1 MAIVINGSGTV
12 TGLAVGGLPDGT
24 VDAGTLATNSVDS
37 AELIDGAVDDSHI
50 AAMAASK
57 LSGDIAVARIPAG
70 SVLQIVQVEVE
81 TKITLSSATTKL
93 IEKSITTKGANS
105 SLLIRAH
112 VPIGGHDDGNSDVD
126 LALSF
131 GYKTGG
137 ASSTSTDYSKAGGRS
152 EFTRVA
158 VSGLDP
164 WFATD
169 TKRHGEGH
177 DKYWVETKTGEYLKT
192 GLSYAAGT
200 AVHVA
205 LWAKTSNGAYT
216 FISAEQPA
224 DSDSG
229 EVMTLTL
236 TEIAV

>member
-1 MAIVINGSGTV
+1 MATLISGS
-12 TGLAVGGLPDGT
+12 TGVDKIQDGT
-24 VDAGTLATNSVDS
+24 IVNADINSSAAIAGT
-37 AELIDGAVDDSHI
+37 
-50 AAMAASK
+50 K
-57 LSGDIAVARIPAG
+57 LVMPTG
-70 SVLQIVQVEVE
+70 SVLQVVQVEVE
-81 TKITLSSATTKL
+81 TKITLSSATAKL
-93 IEKSITTKGANS
+93 IEKSITMKGANS

-112 VPIGGHDDGNSDVD
+112 VPIGGHDDGNSDID

-152 EFTRVA
+152 EFSRVA

-164 WFATD
+164 WFSAD
-169 TKRHGEGH
+169 TRRHGEGY

-192 GLSYAAGT
+192 GLSYAVGT

-205 LWAKTSNGAYT
+205 LWAKTTNGAHT
-216 FISAEQPA
+216 FISAENTA
-224 DSDSG
+224 DTDSG

-236 TEIAV
+236 TEIAG